1 MPAFFSRMSD
11 KKRGEMER
19 EASWR
24 KGRGWVVGGGGRWRG
39 CWHALVSNLFESIA
53 QFICF
58 VSTATAEDNQ
68 TRRPLD
74 TSYCPLMHPLPY
86 PLSPPTP
93 FFMWHADWRRSKGNS
108 QASPNGGN
116 VRKGTHIKTRLS
128 WRYSMVQN
136 LQSSTQDTHT
146 HTHFYAFMYTLI
158 NTFLC
163 GFSFPFSGRTIQL
176 KETSLLSLCCFWVHY
191 QSQLIIFTSIKI
203 GNNKFN
209 SKDSHLLKT
218 GHIFM

>member
-1 MPAFFSRMSD
+1 MGEDCILFLMFCLSRARLSCLLFFPGCQT
-11 KKRGEMER
+11 KREER
-19 EASWR
+19 WR
-24 KGRGWVVGGGGRWRG
+24 GRHPGGREEGGWWGGGRWRG

-146 HTHFYAFMYTLI
+146 HTFML
-158 NTFLC
+158 LC
-163 GFSFPFSGRTIQL
+163 TP
-176 KETSLLSLCCFWVHY
+176 W
-191 QSQLIIFTSIKI
+191 
-203 GNNKFN
+203 
-209 SKDSHLLKT
+209 
-218 GHIFM
+218 